1 MPSNVELAKRLE
13 SLETKFENKLEDLVN
28 DLTGRLLE
36 KIKNRSIDE
45 HGSLCDTVEFLS
57 KEYDAI
63 RARQDE
69 LIAANKALAN
79 ENEALRKKLADLDQ
93 YSRMNNV
100 EIKGV
105 PSTQGEEC
113 AAILEQVGQAIG
125 CPVST
130 DDIDCVHRVAAKSG
144 EKNIIARFVCREKK
158 NEFVKKARKA
168 RIHTSQIGF
177 GNATDRA
184 VYVNDHLTLENKKL
198 FSRALALKKEKRWSF
213 LWTENCQ
220 IKARKTNDSRVFR
233 ILADS
238 DLRIFT

>member
-100 EIKGV
+100 EIKGR
-105 PSTQGEEC
+105 P
-113 AAILEQVGQAIG
+113 
-125 CPVST
+125 
-130 DDIDCVHRVAAKSG
+130 K
-144 EKNIIARFVCREKK
+144 
-158 NEFVKKARKA
+158 
-168 RIHTSQIGF
+168 
-177 GNATDRA
+177 
-184 VYVNDHLTLENKKL
+184 Y
-198 FSRALALKKEKRWSF
+198 SRRRMRSH
-213 LWTENCQ
+213 
-220 IKARKTNDSRVFR
+220 S
-233 ILADS
+233 
-238 DLRIFT
+238 